1 MLRGTPTAPDRG
13 GGTEDAVAG
22 GQGGGVELKML
33 ETGQG
38 TTCARVVHTRHA
50 QQPALYLERS
60 YSPTGGVK
68 DTCPQS
74 PPQMFYLDRSL
85 MVVTCAFSWFRWR
98 FFSYLLTIG
107 PLKAPPTLGR
117 DQRSSSHS
125 LSCAKLG
132 VSSFGALAHLFAAR
146 GISRHCCRRL
156 EKRAV

>member
-1 MLRGTPTAPDRG
+1 MLYTCVRERGHEREEGHARTGIWRGQRNESAPTGHTPRCSAAHRRPRTRSRC
-13 GGTEDAVAG
+13 GTEDAVAG

-74 PPQMFYLDRSL
+74 PPKRS
-85 MVVTCAFSWFRWR
+85 TW
-98 FFSYLLTIG
+98 I
-107 PLKAPPTLGR
+107 AP
-117 DQRSSSHS
+117 
-125 LSCAKLG
+125 
-132 VSSFGALAHLFAAR
+132 
-146 GISRHCCRRL
+146 
-156 EKRAV
+156 

>member
-1 MLRGTPTAPDRG
+1 M
-13 GGTEDAVAG
+13 
-22 GQGGGVELKML
+22 ML
-33 ETGQG
+33 ETDRAPH
-38 TTCARVVHTRHA
+38 ARASFTRATHSSRPSTWSGPIR
-50 QQPALYLERS
+50 QPWCHRYL
-60 YSPTGGVK
+60 PT
-68 DTCPQS
+68 D
-74 PPQMFYLDRSL
+74 PPKTFYFDRSL

-98 FFSYLLTIG
+98 FFSCLLTIG